1 MLLCYL
7 YIIHLKCGSKMTLS
21 IQFLEHPEGFTRL
34 EEEPVKIISS
44 ASKVFEL
51 LEPMIKNTT
60 HMNGEKSSS
69 YIYFLRLDE
78 TDVLG
83 IYNVSAYDPDNK
95 NLKLTLGLAD
105 VRKYSDPYLFN

>member
-1 MLLCYL
+1 MCYL

-34 EEEPVKIISS
+34 EEGPVKIISS

-51 LEPMIKNTT
+51 LEPIEKNTT
-60 HMNGEKSSS
+60 HMNGEKSFS
-69 YIYFLRLDE
+69 YIHFLRLDE
-78 TDVLG
+78 TNVPG

-105 VRKYSDPYLFN
+105 VRKHSDPYLFN